1 MYQSAYETYFEDRV
15 LGASPT
21 ELVHLLY
28 QGAIGAVQ
36 DARHHLADRKI
47 AERSKAISKACAI
60 LTELSRSLD
69 HKAGGELATRLAALY
84 DYMRRKLADAN
95 FRQIDAPLGE
105 VLSLLVTLSE
115 GWAGISKPG
124 EATAPRE
131 QATPSQSSWQNTNY
145 PSANSE
151 HAYTTGSWSF

>member
-15 LGASPT
+15 LGASPA

-36 DARHHLADRKI
+36 DARHHLANGKI

-69 HKAGGELATRLAALY
+69 HKAGGELASRLSALY
-84 DYMRRKLADAN
+84 TYMRRKLLDAN
-95 FRQIDAPLGE
+95 FRQNDQPMRE
-105 VLSLLVTLSE
+105 VLSLLVTLAE
-115 GWAGISKPG
+115 GWEGISKSDD
-124 EATAPRE
+124 TTVPRE
-131 QATPSQSSWQNTNY
+131 QAAASHSSWQQTDY
-145 PSANSE
+145 PSADSE
-151 HAYTTGSWSF
+151 LAYTSGSWNF